1 MKPSNELN
9 REQAQLLLKAHGIF
23 HEARLRAKSRPSTRS
38 KYNNTKV
45 EVNTFFG
52 VHRFDSK
59 KESHT
64 YRDLA
69 WQLTAGHI
77 VLLLCQVPFR
87 LPGKTKYVADFLV
100 LNKGGGF
107 RVIDVKGFKT
117 DTYRLK
123 KRQVEEIYGF
133 KILEI

>member
-1 MKPSNELN
+1 MKPTNELN
-9 REQAQLLLKAHGIF
+9 REQAQRLLKAHGIF
-23 HEARLRAKSRPSTRS
+23 HEASLRAKSRPSTRS

-59 KESHT
+59 KEAET
-64 YRDLA
+64 YKELVEKFIR
-69 WQLTAGHI
+69 GHI
-77 VLLLCQVPFR
+77 ALLLCQVPFR

-100 LNKGGGF
+100 INKDGGF

-133 KILEI
+133 KIIEI